1 MENNLAVLVDFENIA
16 TGTDKEG
23 LGRFDITAVFRRL
36 KDKGRIVV
44 ARAYGDWGRFSRFKS
59 TLLEEGI
66 TMVELTSHG
75 MQDKNRADIA
85 LCVDAMELAF
95 TRAHVDTFVV
105 LSGDSDFTPLILRL
119 KEFNKRVI
127 GVGTRGSTSK
137 LLVGACDE
145 FIYYNSLL
153 LKAPAARKPAGQP
166 AKEGEPG
173 VDPALTRDEA
183 FALLEEALA
192 GLQRDDPEPA
202 LASVV
207 KAAMHRKDPS
217 FNEGELG
224 FRGFGRFLEAAH
236 TAGVVAIRRDERSGG
251 YLVEPAG
258 EGGRAM
264 PPAPPP
270 RRAPAWVAE
279 DSLSPAARELG
290 TLLSGEGLNPLTRA
304 ARRDLVEQVVE
315 LAADRRGRRRRLN
328 LQALRSELVKRARQD
343 GPLSADAIRAG
354 LRALREA
361 GVFKHA
367 DGKPIR
373 TDTAAFSLQPTDPEA
388 LLDVMDQAYIRAV
401 VALNLEHL
409 DTTALAELL
418 KGDPAQQLAVEETL
432 AWVALEHE
440 VPDEPDNVA
449 AEEAEGGE
457 E

>member
-44 ARAYGDWGRFSRFKS
+44 ARAYGDWGRFSRFKT

-95 TRAHVDTFVV
+95 TRDHVDTFVV

-145 FIYYNSLL
+145 FIFYNTL
-153 LKAPAARKPAGQP
+153 LKEPTARKVAAKPAREDDQ
-166 AKEGEPG
+166 G
-173 VDPALTRDEA
+173 VEQALTRDEA
-183 FALLEEALA
+183 FALLEEAIA
-192 GLQRDDPEPA
+192 GLQKDDPEPA

-217 FNEGELG
+217 FNETELG

-236 TAGVVAIRRDERSGG
+236 AAGVAAIRRDERSGG

-258 EGGRAM
+258 EAIRAL
-264 PPAPPP
+264 PA
-270 RRAPAWVAE
+270 APATRHPPMEEE
-279 DSLSPAARELG
+279 DGLSPAAQALR
-290 TLLSGEGLNPLTRA
+290 TLLAGEGLNPLTRA

-315 LAADRRGRRRRLN
+315 LVADRKGRRRRLN
-328 LQALRSELVKRARQD
+328 LQVLRSELVKRARQD
-343 GPLSADAIRAG
+343 GHALSADAIRAS

-367 DGKPIR
+367 DGKAIR
-373 TDTAAFSLQPTDPEA
+373 TDTAAFTLQPTEPDA
-388 LLDVMDQAYIRAV
+388 LLDAMDQAYVRAV
-401 VALNLEHL
+401 IAMNLEHL
-409 DTTALAELL
+409 DTVALAELL
-418 KGDPAQQLAVEETL
+418 KGDPQQRLAIEEAL

-440 VPDEPDNVA
+440 APEEPDA
-449 AEEAEGGE
+449 APAAEGGE